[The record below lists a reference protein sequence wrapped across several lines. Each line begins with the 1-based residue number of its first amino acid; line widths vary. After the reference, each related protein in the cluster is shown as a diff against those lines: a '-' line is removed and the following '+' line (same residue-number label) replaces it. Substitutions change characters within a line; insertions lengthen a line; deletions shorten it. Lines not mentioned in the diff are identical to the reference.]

1 MSASTTALIRGGDP
15 APAWF
20 PTGIRALYDTGR
32 ALVIVNAFPLLDT
45 NVHSYRTDPSYISIV
60 PMLKHYDEYAV
71 WVYNGTNQTV
81 NAQVIGNVTND
92 QSYPDYT
99 IGSAYTVGPGAANM
113 YVLAE
118 DTALTP
124 FVSLQISANT
134 APTSGYVYA
143 VVIVE

>member
-1 MSASTTALIRGGDP
+1 VSVSTTALIRDRDP

-20 PTGIRALYDTGR
+20 PAGIRALYDTGR
-32 ALVIVNAFPLLDT
+32 ALVIVNAFPLRDT
-45 NVHSYRTDPSYISIV
+45 NVHTYRTDPSYISIA
-60 PMLKHYDEYAV
+60 PLLKHYDEYAV

-81 NAQVIGNVTND
+81 NVQAIGNVTND

-99 IGSAYTVGPGAANM
+99 IGSAYTVNPGYANM

-118 DTALTP
+118 DAALTP
-124 FVSLQISANT
+124 FVSIQVSANT
-134 APTSGYVYA
+134 TPTSGYVYA